1 LNYSELAE
9 LLFPNTD
16 KTPEY
21 FEMLYPERSLPAGA
35 LVTRLG
41 PSPTGFVHL
50 GNLYVAFTNER
61 LARQSGGVFFLRIE
75 DTDSK
80 REVPGAAEEL
90 ISALDYY
97 GIRFD
102 EGVTVCGENGGYG
115 PYRQSLRG
123 DIYKCLVKRLVSEG
137 KAYPCFLTTEELGD
151 IRARQEAAKLTPGV
165 YGEWAVHR
173 TLPVEDVR
181 RRLGA
186 GESYVIR
193 LRAKGNS
200 DTYFTIE
207 DGIRGELSM
216 PENTM
221 DVVLLKADGLP
232 TYHFAHVADD
242 HLMRTT
248 HVIRG
253 DEWIAS
259 LPVHIA
265 LFDALNRKPPI
276 YCHTAV
282 LMKQEGETKRKL
294 SKRNDPEFSLAYYRT
309 EGYHP
314 SAVREYLMTIINS
327 NFEEWRAENPN
338 ASPDAFTFTTG
349 KMSRSGILFDKDK
362 LNDVSKDVLLGIPA
376 AELAVFLAEWAE
388 QSGRPE
394 ATLLKGDMKYLERIL
409 DVGRHDANP
418 RKDISHGSQILA
430 FIGYFYDELFATE
443 DAWPENVPR
452 EDIPVLLGGYLKNYA
467 HGDDRTAWFDRIRVL
482 AEENGYAAKPK
493 DFKKNPEL
501 YKGHVG
507 DVSTVI
513 RIALTGRR
521 NSPDLWEIQQ
531 ILGEERTRS
540 RIAACIS

>member
-1 LNYSELAE
+1 M
-9 LLFPNTD
+9 
-16 KTPEY
+16 TPEY
-21 FEMLYPERSLPAGA
+21 CETLYPERSLPAGA
-35 LVTRLG
+35 RVTRLG

-61 LARQSGGVFFLRIE
+61 LARQSDGVFFLRIE

-102 EGVTVCGENGGYG
+102 EGVTLSGESGGYG
-115 PYRQSLRG
+115 PYRQSRRG
-123 DIYKCLVKRLVSEG
+123 DIYQCLVKRLVSEG
-137 KAYPCFLTTEELGD
+137 KAYPCFLAAEELDD
-151 IRARQEAAKLTPGV
+151 IRASQEAAKLTPGV
-165 YGEWAVHR
+165 YGEWAAHR
-173 TLPVEDVR
+173 TLPLEDVR

-193 LRAKGNS
+193 LRARGDS
-200 DTYFTIE
+200 ETYFTIP

-221 DVVLLKADGLP
+221 DVVLLKKDGLP

-253 DEWIAS
+253 EEWIAS
-259 LPVHIA
+259 LPIHIA
-265 LFDALNRKPPI
+265 LFDALNWKPPV

-294 SKRNDPEFSLAYYRT
+294 SKRKDPEFSLAYYRA

-349 KMSRSGILFDKDK
+349 KMSRSGILFDNDK
-362 LNDVSKDVLLGIPA
+362 LNDVSKEVLLGIPA
-376 AELAVFLAEWAE
+376 AELAAFLTEWAE
-388 QSGRPE
+388 QNGRPE
-394 ATLLKGDMKYLERIL
+394 TLLLKSDMRYLERIL
-409 DVGRHDANP
+409 DIGRHGANP
-418 RKDISHGSQILA
+418 RKDLSHGSQILS
-430 FIGYFYDELFATE
+430 FIGYFYDEPVTPE
-443 DAWPENVPR
+443 DDLPENVPR
-452 EDIPVLLGGYLKNYA
+452 EDVPVLLGGYLKSYE
-467 HGDDRTAWFDRIRVL
+467 HGDDQAAWFDRIRTL
-482 AEENGYAAKPK
+482 SEENGYAAKPK

-531 ILGEERTRS
+531 ILGEDRTRA
-540 RIAACIS
+540 RIAAHIS